1 MTDFAEQQLDELEEL
16 ITQEKMQA
24 ALAHQN
30 DVWASCVAE
39 GIEQEI
45 LIDAAIETAVREA
58 IRMRGEDAA
67 EAMLSDVK
75 HRISM
80 GEFSPERVLQ

>member
-16 ITQEKMQA
+16 IIQEKMQA

-30 DVWASCVAE
+30 DAWASCAAE

-45 LIDAAIETAVREA
+45 LIDAAIETAIREA
-58 IRMRGEDAA
+58 IRLRGEDAA
-67 EAMLSDVK
+67 DAMLSDVK
-75 HRISM
+75 ERIM
-80 GEFSPERVLQ
+80 LGDFSPERVLQ